1 MTVNSLV
8 RKRSLIKSDTLI
20 VGIDVAKFRHVAR
33 GLLPD
38 GAASRPYPFPNARE
52 GFLALAAEI
61 EGWKPTPAS
70 TVVVGL
76 ESSGIYWVNLARWL
90 SEQGYKVVQV
100 SGLHVCRSKELL
112 DNCRG
117 TSDGKDALLIADLV
131 AQGKYLGFVQ
141 PAGVLADLRQLVGL
155 RHRLVQERTA
165 RRNLL
170 HQSVGLLF
178 PEFAAVFAEV
188 TGLSARLVLHRFPT
202 PGSVLAQSP
211 AKMRR
216 LLAADGRAWV
226 SVAKLEQLQA
236 VARQSIGA
244 REGAAGM
251 ERALRDTLLELD
263 SLETR
268 LEQIEEEISRLLVQV
283 DETRIITSVPY
294 VGSMTA
300 AVLLGETGGLGQYSC
315 AAAVLK
321 LAGLNLYQL
330 SSGIF
335 RGDRRVSKR
344 GRPLLRQAL
353 YLAAL
358 QHTKPGAPLYSYY
371 SELVRRGKP
380 KPVALVAL
388 SCRLVRLLY
397 ALVRDGRCYSAQPP
411 ERNAKAQA
419 A

>member
-1 MTVNSLV
+1 MTVSSLV
-8 RKRSLIKSDTLI
+8 QKRSVIKSDTLV

-38 GAASRPYPFPNARE
+38 GAATRPYPFANTRE
-52 GFLALAAEI
+52 EFLGLAAQI
-61 EGWKPTPAS
+61 DAWRPAPTSA
-70 TVVVGL
+70 VVIGL
-76 ESSGIYWVNLARWL
+76 ESSGIYWINLARWL
-90 SEQGYKVVQV
+90 FEYGYKVVQV

-131 AQGKYLGFVQ
+131 SQGKYLGFVQ
-141 PAGVLADLRQLVGL
+141 PSGVLADLRQLVGL

-178 PEFAAVFAEV
+178 PEFASVFAEV
-188 TGLSARLVLHRFPT
+188 TGPSARLVLHRFST

-211 AKMRR
+211 VRMRQM
-216 LLAADGRAWV
+216 LAADGRAWV
-226 SVAKLEQLQA
+226 SIAKLERLQA
-236 VARQSIGA
+236 VAGQSIGA
-244 REGAAGM
+244 REGSAGV
-251 ERALRDTLLELD
+251 ERALADTLLELD
-263 SLETR
+263 SLQTR
-268 LEQIEEEISRLLVQV
+268 LQQVEEEIGQLLAQV
-283 DETRIITSVPY
+283 GETRIITSVPY

-300 AVLLGETGGLGQYSC
+300 AVVLGETGGLGQYSC

-358 QHTKPGAPLYSYY
+358 QHTKPGTPLYPYY
-371 SELVRRGKP
+371 AELVRRGKP

-397 ALVRDGRCYSAQPP
+397 ALVRDGRCYSAEPP
-411 ERNAKAQA
+411 ESNTKALA